1 MSDLLKSK
9 RWECDLLGCLM
20 LDADTLT
27 DMQGAGLTA
36 DDFSNDRRARLFSW
50 LAARIEARKPAD
62 MISVVESIALRAD
75 RADFPSLADVSGYS
89 DDCSPVLAAHIAGEP
104 VGLSYRRNALQQLTA
119 LVDAY
124 KQETEPDGLQAK
136 AEQVLSG
143 LARGAGS
150 ASTWTDG
157 DSLARLLYDDLR
169 ARQSAHKDGRP
180 QGVAWGVDMLDR
192 RERDPDTGRSAPVLP
207 AMEKGRLYLMPARP
221 AMGKSSLACQVL
233 LSAAQR
239 GESTAVFN
247 LEMESDGIGR
257 KLLSLLSGVPTA
269 VMRDGSMDG
278 DEWRRARSA
287 LSELSALPI
296 HLDTKPAQ
304 SIDMIA
310 SKARR
315 LATRLQR
322 EGKPLRLLVVDY
334 AQLIRSPGKSTEERQ
349 SGVSQGLLA
358 LAKELQ
364 IPVLAL
370 AQLNRDCEKRADK
383 RPQLSDLRGSGQWE
397 QDAHAILFV
406 YRDAYYNPMC
416 GHNTT
421 ELIVAKFR
429 DHKTT
434 TLYLNFNPQTQR
446 FTEPR

>member
-1 MSDLLKSK
+1 MSDLMKSK

-20 LDADTLT
+20 LDSDTFA
-27 DMQGAGLTA
+27 DMQSTGLTA
-36 DDFSNDRRARLFSW
+36 GDFSNDRRGRLFSW
-50 LAARIEARKPAD
+50 LAARIEARKPTD

-75 RADFPSLADVSGYS
+75 RADFPGLAEVSGYS
-89 DDCSPVLAAHIAGEP
+89 DDCSPVLAAHIAGEL

-119 LVDAY
+119 LVEAY
-124 KQETEPDGLQAK
+124 KQETEPDGLQAR

-143 LARGAGS
+143 LARGTGS
-150 ASTWTDG
+150 TSTWTDG
-157 DSLARLLYDDLR
+157 DDLARLLYDDLR
-169 ARQSAHKDGRP
+169 ARQAAHRDGKP
-180 QGVAWGVDMLDR
+180 LGVPWGVHALDR
-192 RERDPDTGRSAPVLP
+192 RERDPDTGRSAPTLP

-239 GESTAVFN
+239 GESVGVYN
-247 LEMESDGIGR
+247 LEMEKDGLGR

-269 VMRDGSMDG
+269 VMRDGTMTA
-278 DEWRRARSA
+278 DEWDKTRQA
-287 LSELSALPI
+287 LSELSQLPI

-322 EGKPLRLLVVDY
+322 EGKPLRLLVIDY
-334 AQLIRSPGKSTEERQ
+334 AQLIRSEGRSTEERQ

-397 QDAHAILFV
+397 QDAHAIMFV

-416 GHNTT
+416 GHNNT
-421 ELIVAKFR
+421 EIIIGKFR
-429 DHKTT
+429 DSKTR
-434 TLYLNFNPQTQR
+434 TLYLKFIPETQR
-446 FTEPR
+446 FTDA

>member
-1 MSDLLKSK
+1 MGDLLKSK

-20 LDADTLT
+20 LEADTLA

-36 DDFSNDRRARLFSW
+36 ADFTCPRRGRLFAW
-50 LAARIEARKPAD
+50 LAARIDARKPSD
-62 MISVVESIALRAD
+62 MISVVESIALRSD
-75 RADFPSLADVSGYS
+75 RADFPSLSDVSGYS
-89 DDCSPVLAAHIAGEP
+89 DDCSPILAAHNAGEL
-104 VGLSYRRNALQQLTA
+104 VGLSYRRNALQELTA
-119 LVDAY
+119 LVEAY
-124 KQETEPDGLQAK
+124 RQETEPDGLQAK

-143 LARGAGS
+143 LARGTGS

-157 DSLARLLYDDLR
+157 DDLARLLYDDLR
-169 ARQSAHKDGRP
+169 ARQTAHRDGRP
-180 QGVAWGVDMLDR
+180 LGVAWGIRALDR

-233 LSAAQR
+233 LSAAKR
-239 GESTAVFN
+239 GESVGVYN
-247 LEMESDGIGR
+247 LEMEADGIGR

-269 VMRDGSMDG
+269 VMRDGSMNA
-278 DEWRRARSA
+278 DEWSRTRSA
-287 LSELSALPI
+287 LSELSTLPI

-334 AQLIRSPGKSTEERQ
+334 AQLIRSEGRSTEERQ

-397 QDAHAILFV
+397 QDAHAIMFIF
-406 YRDAYYNPMC
+406 REAYYNPLC

-421 ELIVAKFR
+421 EVIVAKYR
-429 DHKTT
+429 DHHTT
-434 TLYLNFNPQTQR
+434 TLYLKFTPETQR
-446 FTEPR
+446 FSEA

>member
-1 MSDLLKSK
+1 MGDLLKSK

-20 LDADTLT
+20 LEADTLA

-36 DDFSNDRRARLFSW
+36 ADFTCPRRGRLFSW
-50 LAARIEARKPAD
+50 LAARIDARKPSD
-62 MISVVESIALRAD
+62 MISVVESIALRSD
-75 RADFPSLADVSGYS
+75 RADFPSLSDVSGYS
-89 DDCSPVLAAHIAGEP
+89 DDCSPILAAHNAGEL
-104 VGLSYRRNALQQLTA
+104 VGLSYRRNALQELTA
-119 LVDAY
+119 LVEAY
-124 KQETEPDGLQAK
+124 RQETEPDGLQAR

-143 LARGAGS
+143 LARGTGS

-157 DSLARLLYDDLR
+157 DDLARLLYDDLR
-169 ARQSAHKDGRP
+169 ARQTAHRDGRP
-180 QGVAWGVDMLDR
+180 LGVAWGIRALDR

-239 GESTAVFN
+239 GESVGVYN

-269 VMRDGSMDG
+269 VMRDGSMTG
-278 DEWRRARSA
+278 DEWSRTRSA
-287 LSELSALPI
+287 LSELSTLPI

-304 SIDMIA
+304 SIEMIA

-315 LATRLQR
+315 LAARLER

-334 AQLIRSPGKSTEERQ
+334 AQLIRSEGRSTEERQ

-406 YRDAYYNPMC
+406 YRDAYYNPLC

-421 ELIVAKFR
+421 ELIIAKFR
-429 DHKTT
+429 DHHTT
-434 TLYLNFNPQTQR
+434 TLYLKFTPETQR
-446 FTEPR
+446 FTEA

>member
-1 MSDLLKSK
+1 MSDLIKSK
-9 RWECDLLGCLM
+9 RWEADLLGCLM
-20 LDADTLT
+20 LDADTLA
-27 DMQGAGLTA
+27 DMQITGLTA
-36 DDFSNDRRARLFSW
+36 GDFSNDRRGRLFSW
-50 LAARIEARKPAD
+50 LAARIEARKPTD

-75 RADFPSLADVSGYS
+75 RADFPGLAEVSGYS
-89 DDCSPVLAAHIAGEP
+89 DDCSPVLAAHIAGEL

-119 LVDAY
+119 LVEAY
-124 KQETEPDGLQAK
+124 RQETEPDGLQAR
-136 AEQVLSG
+136 AEQVLAG
-143 LARGAGS
+143 LARGTGS

-157 DSLARLLYDDLR
+157 DDLARLLYDDLR
-169 ARQSAHKDGRP
+169 ARQAAHRDGKP
-180 QGVAWGVDMLDR
+180 LGVAWGVHALDR
-192 RERDPDTGRSAPVLP
+192 RERDPDTGRSAPTLP

-239 GESTAVFN
+239 GESVGVYN
-247 LEMESDGIGR
+247 LEMEKDGLGR

-269 VMRDGSMDG
+269 VMRDGTMTG
-278 DEWRRARSA
+278 DEWDLTRAA
-287 LSELSALPI
+287 LSELSQLPI
-296 HLDTKPAQ
+296 HLDTRPAQ

-322 EGKPLRLLVVDY
+322 EGKPLRLLVIDY
-334 AQLIRSPGKSTEERQ
+334 AQLIRSEGRSTEERQ

-416 GHNTT
+416 GHNNT
-421 ELIVAKFR
+421 EIIIGKFR
-429 DHKTT
+429 DSKTR
-434 TLYLNFNPQTQR
+434 TLYLKFEPQTQR
-446 FTEPR
+446 FSEA

>member
-1 MSDLLKSK
+1 MGDLLKSK
-9 RWECDLLGCLM
+9 RWECDLLGSLM
-20 LDADTLT
+20 LDADTLA
-27 DMQGAGLTA
+27 DMQGAGLTGE
-36 DDFSNDRRARLFSW
+36 DFSCPRRGRLYRW
-50 LAARIEARKPAD
+50 LSARIDARKPTD
-62 MISVVESIALRAD
+62 MPTVVESIALRPD
-75 RADFPSLADVSGYS
+75 RQDFPDLVSISGYS
-89 DDCSPVLAAHIAGEP
+89 DEATLASAAHIAGEL
-104 VGLSYRRNALQQLTA
+104 VGLSYRRNALQELTA
-119 LVDAY
+119 LVEAY
-124 KQETEPDGLQAK
+124 KQETEPDGLQAR
-136 AEQVLSG
+136 AEQVLAG
-143 LARGAGS
+143 LARGAGG
-150 ASTWTDG
+150 ASSWMSG
-157 DSLARLLYDDLR
+157 DDLARLLYGDLR
-169 ARQSAHKDGRP
+169 QRQQAAKAGQSL
-180 QGVAWGVDMLDR
+180 GVAWGVHALDR
-192 RERDPDTGRSAPVLP
+192 RARDPDTGRRAPVLP

-239 GESTAVFN
+239 GESVAVYQ
-247 LEMESDGIGR
+247 LEMEADGWSR
-257 KLLSLLSGVPTA
+257 KIISLLSGVPTA
-269 VMRDGSMDG
+269 AMRDGTLTSE
-278 DEWRRARSA
+278 EWGRVRQA
-287 LSELSALPI
+287 LSSLSSLPL

-304 SIDMIA
+304 SIETIA

-315 LATRLQR
+315 LAARLER
-322 EGKPLRLLVVDY
+322 EGNPLQLLVVDY

-406 YRDAYYNPMC
+406 YRDAYYNPLC

-434 TLYLNFNPQTQR
+434 TLYLKFEPETQR
-446 FTEPR
+446 FSEA